1 MNSMNRR
8 DFIARSAAF
17 TGSALLPF
25 SKSTHAEPPP
35 EVKRIRFLKG
45 PAICGAPEI
54 LAEEMLRAEGF
65 TEVEYVKQDRVR
77 GAEAIGASLADISMW
92 DMFQALPVIDRGK
105 PVVVLA
111 GIHAGCWELFANDR
125 VDSLRDLK
133 GKTIA
138 IRNFNLGDHVL
149 LSSMLAYVGIDPK
162 SVNWIKG
169 PTVLDAMRMYTEG
182 KADAFMAFAPQG
194 HELREKKI
202 GRALI
207 DTAQDKPWSQYYCC
221 GAIGNRDFVQAN
233 PVATK
238 RVLRALLKATDICA
252 RQPEVAAHLLVEK
265 GYEPRYNVGLE
276 ALKALPFDRWRE
288 ANPEDTLRFYGNRLY
303 EVGMVKNT
311 PEKLIRQGTDW
322 RFLNE
327 LKKELKA

>member
-8 DFIARSAAF
+8 DFIARSALL
-17 TGSALLPF
+17 TGGALLPF
-25 SKSTHAEPPP
+25 SGSVHAEPPP
-35 EVKRIRFLKG
+35 EVKRIRILKG
-45 PAICGAPEI
+45 IAICSAPEF

-65 TEVEYVKQDRVR
+65 TEIEYVKMDRVR
-77 GAEAIGASLADISMW
+77 GADAIGASLADISMW
-92 DMFQALPVIDRGK
+92 DVFATLPLIDAGK

-125 VDSLRDLK
+125 IDSLRDLK
-133 GKTIA
+133 GKSIA

-149 LSSMLAYVGIDPK
+149 ISSMLAYVGIDPK

-169 PTVLDAMRMYTEG
+169 PTVPDAMRLYTEG

-221 GAIGNRDFVQAN
+221 AAIGNRDFVQAN

-238 RVLRALLKATDICA
+238 RVLRAFLKATDICA

-276 ALKALPFDRWRE
+276 VLKSLPFDRWRD
-288 ANPEDTLRFYGNRLY
+288 ANPEDTLRFYANRLH
-303 EVGMVKNT
+303 EVGMIKTT

>member
-1 MNSMNRR
+1 MSSMNRR
-8 DFIARSAAF
+8 DFLARSAAL
-17 TGSALLPF
+17 TSGALLPF
-25 SKSTHAEPPP
+25 SNSTHAEPPP
-35 EVKRIRFLKG
+35 EVKRIRLLKSV
-45 PAICGAPEI
+45 AICGPAI

-65 TEVEYVKQDRVR
+65 TEIEYVKMDRVR
-77 GAEAIGASLADISMW
+77 GAEAIASGLADISMW
-92 DMFQALPVIDRGK
+92 DMFATLPVIDAGK
-105 PVVVLA
+105 PLVVLA

-138 IRNFNLGDHVL
+138 IRNVNLGDHVL
-149 LSSMLAYVGIDPK
+149 FSSMLAYVGIDPK
-162 SVNWIKG
+162 PVKWIKG
-169 PTVLDAMRMYTEG
+169 PTVLDAMRLYTEG

-194 HELREKKI
+194 HDLREKKI
-202 GRALI
+202 GRAMI

-233 PVATK
+233 PIATK
-238 RVLRALLKATDICA
+238 RVLRAFLKATDICA
-252 RQPEVAAHLLVEK
+252 RQPEVAARLLVEK

-276 ALKALPFDRWRE
+276 VLKSLPFDRWRE
-288 ANPEDTLRFYGNRLY
+288 ADPEDTLRFYASRLH
-303 EVGMVKNT
+303 EVGMIKMPPN
-311 PEKLIRQGTDW
+311 KIIAQGTDW